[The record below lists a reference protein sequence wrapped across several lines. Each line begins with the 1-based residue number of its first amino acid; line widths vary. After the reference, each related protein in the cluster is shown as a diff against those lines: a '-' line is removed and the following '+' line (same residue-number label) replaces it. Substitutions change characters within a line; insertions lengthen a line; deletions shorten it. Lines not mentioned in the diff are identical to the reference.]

1 MANDRIHFTI
11 IHLKSKTNKE
21 ENFDT
26 TVGIRN
32 LMKNDRTTSRVE
44 KRELEQ
50 SLMQEQNPLKN
61 VLTDTKKDLELNQ
74 IFFLDNN
81 VDHEKIIPRKEM
93 KKSRNRNS
101 KNYSPTKVKVQ
112 NFLTNITYNRLKN
125 VDFNNASFIIDCY
138 TYILFKLNP
147 FFLEQNVDD
156 KND

>member
-1 MANDRIHFTI
+1 
-11 IHLKSKTNKE
+11 
-21 ENFDT
+21 
-26 TVGIRN
+26 
-32 LMKNDRTTSRVE
+32 MKNDRTTSRVE
-44 KRELEQ
+44 NRELEQ

-61 VLTDTKKDLELNQ
+61 VLTDMKKDLELNQ

-125 VDFNNASFIIDCY
+125 VDFNNALFIIDCY